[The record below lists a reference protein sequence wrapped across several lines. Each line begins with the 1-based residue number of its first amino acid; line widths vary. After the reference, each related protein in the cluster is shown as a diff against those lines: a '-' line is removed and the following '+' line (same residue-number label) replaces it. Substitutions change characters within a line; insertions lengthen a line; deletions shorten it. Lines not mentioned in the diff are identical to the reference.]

1 MNGSVVFEHPK
12 GVFTRL
18 MPGSKALELYHEYQ
32 RGNFGKKSKPGPAA
46 YFLPHMEDL
55 HAKFLKERGE
65 AK

>member
-18 MPGSKALELYHEYQ
+18 MPGSRSLELYHEW
-32 RGNFGKKSKPGPAA
+32 RKGNFGSKSKAGPAC
-46 YFLPHMEDL
+46 YFLPHLEEL

-65 AK
+65 KP